1 MPVEISNSH
10 LLPECALYRQQHLF
24 RGMIQVDGDVV
35 PGRSALPRHDL
46 RVAFGLRSRRASQI
60 DDQIRRIRVPRSFG
74 RIAGVAALALGESV
88 IQDDHAA
95 AAGAESLPTR
105 RTAVSRS
112 TVQDQNI
119 QLPGQ
124 PGRDPIHQGRAF
136 VLVFALEH
144 DHEAAAR
151 ECPPGNDQRAEDSPV
166 KSHRQPDD
174 HAYPSSHNSAGRG
187 IRAIRAERRNG
198 PSLQGPEEAVR
209 RLAAHYVQKEASGL
223 LPQKTLRQLRQPVRI
238 RAGREPAKVG
248 TRQGIHA
255 GPSQP
260 PCHLIDRMAGWLGRP
275 CMDAL
280 ARSDLR
286 WLAAR
291 TDPHRLAELSEGL
304 LGKEATRLLL
314 DIVSGEPSYRLLR
327 ALKRRAIP
335 PLSAYRTYTPAGAV
349 VRRGIRMVVGLAVA
363 LNRRILRSLVIPGR
377 TLSSGGL
384 VIVFEGE
391 DENERATLVDR
402 IAAWLTWKL
411 DVLVLHGRPRNSRA
425 TRRKAFRA
433 RSRGMIVLYDG
444 FPEGQRRDTG
454 NAPERA
460 WDADPPDL
468 VINLRRAPRPEP
480 EGHTEVVT
488 REGRPTW

>member
-1 MPVEISNSH
+1 MRSTTAFGAEEPSIS
-10 LLPECALYRQQHLF
+10 
-24 RGMIQVDGDVV
+24 GV
-35 PGRSALPRHDL
+35 PRIVRELTSALHAARLSYCHWKGNARLQAAVVGRRDL
-46 RVAFGLRSRRASQI
+46 DILVDRDRSLALSAILATVGFKRCTSSPWTAVPALEDYLALDSDTGRLVHLHLHYRLTVGDGFLKGYRLPWEAMVLSTRQFDATMAMYVADPHMELLLL
-60 DDQIRRIRVPRSFG
+60 
-74 RIAGVAALALGESV
+74 IAG
-88 IQDDHAA
+88 
-95 AAGAESLPTR
+95 
-105 RTAVSRS
+105 
-112 TVQDQNI
+112 
-119 QLPGQ
+119 
-124 PGRDPIHQGRAF
+124 
-136 VLVFALEH
+136 
-144 DHEAAAR
+144 
-151 ECPPGNDQRAEDSPV
+151 
-166 KSHRQPDD
+166 K
-174 HAYPSSHNSAGRG
+174 
-187 IRAIRAERRNG
+187 AIRLG
-198 PSLQGPEEAVR
+198 
-209 RLAAHYVQKEASGL
+209 
-223 LPQKTLRQLRQPVRI
+223 
-238 RAGREPAKVG
+238 
-248 TRQGIHA
+248 
-255 GPSQP
+255 
-260 PCHLIDRMAGWLGRP
+260 LIDRMAGWLGRP

-468 VINLRRAPRPEP
+468 VIKLRRAPRPEP

-488 REGRPTW
+488 REGRPTRHNVDIDLDHSPEQVLLAVQRALWQEV